1 MWEDLFE
8 KKKIENKI
16 TFLQKIEIIV
26 IDNKWVLGVTQGGE

>member
-1 MWEDLFE
+1 MWEDLFK

-26 IDNKWVLGVTQGGE
+26 IDNKWILGVTQGGE